1 MTTPEDI
8 IRRDVLAMT
17 GYPVPDA
24 TGFVKL
30 DAMENPYSLPAPL
43 AAELGERLAHVALNR
58 YPAPRPAALI
68 DRLR

>member
-58 YPAPRPAALI
+58 YPAPRRAPP
-68 DRLR
+68 R